1 MNNFEKIRSLSL
13 EEMASLNVKA
23 FIYNSGYNVVTDY
36 HTTDGSIYDTRDQAE
51 SYERSWLQQ
60 EVDAL
65 VFGEWNDWFM
75 VSNLCMVRGH

>member
-1 MNNFEKIRSLSL
+1 MPVFSMRSMS
-13 EEMASLNVKA
+13 
-23 FIYNSGYNVVTDY
+23 NVVTDY

-65 VFGEWNDWFM
+65 VFGE
-75 VSNLCMVRGH
+75 